1 VKRIDSPTN
10 VAQYEGA
17 PEDAAKEIVLKIADA
32 LRLVFLLAVVVAFN
46 GCGGAGTGT
55 IVPPVQYSVLLTW
68 DASPSN
74 VSGYNVYR
82 STVSGSS
89 YTKINSSLVLA
100 TDYTD
105 STVQSGTTYYYV
117 TTAVD
122 SSGIESVYSNEA
134 SAVVP

>member
-1 VKRIDSPTN
+1 MKRIDSPID
-10 VAQYEGA
+10 V
-17 PEDAAKEIVLKIADA
+17 ADA
-32 LRLVFLLAVVVAFN
+32 LRLVFVLAIVVVLN
-46 GCGGAGTGT
+46 GCGGAGTG
-55 IVPPVQYSVLLTW
+55 VAPVQPPAQYSVVLTW

-89 YTKINSSLVLA
+89 YAKINSSLVLA
-100 TDYTD
+100 IDYTD

-122 SSGIESVYSNEA
+122 SDGIESVYSNEA
-134 SAVVP
+134 SATIP